1 MNDVSVATAVVVGVD
16 GSDAALRAALW
27 AVDEAVSREVPIRL
41 VYAIDPAAG
50 PDGDPE
56 DRAHKLA
63 TAEIAV
69 RYVYTAVAATEKPV
83 KVEIDIMQDHPTA
96 ALIRASASASMVC
109 VGAVGL
115 RHFSDGHL
123 GSTAEALAGQAHCP
137 VAIVRESPRRPSGE
151 CGYVVAIIDD
161 TAGSPAVLELAV
173 GEALVRHAPLRVV
186 TVRPRGDAHA
196 ADRLDR
202 RLAPWAHGHPDLD
215 IESEVVHGRILDYLT
230 RHAAQTDLVV
240 VGPHESACAELF
252 SANGYAVLRDSRCA
266 LLVAHGNRS
275 L

>member
-1 MNDVSVATAVVVGVD
+1 MMMNDVSAAAAIVVGVD

-27 AVDEAVSREVPIRL
+27 AVDEAVSRDVPIRL
-41 VYAIDPAAG
+41 VYAIDPA
-50 PDGDPE
+50 DDDPE
-56 DRAHKLA
+56 DRAHKFA

-69 RYVYTAVAATEKPV
+69 RYVYTAVEATEKPV

-109 VGAVGL
+109 AGAVGF

-123 GSTAEALAGQAHCP
+123 GSTAEALAGRAHCP
-137 VAIVRESPRRPSGE
+137 VAIVRESPRPSAE
-151 CGYVVAIIDD
+151 RGYVVAIIDD

-173 GEALVRHAPLRVV
+173 GEALLRHAHLRVL
-186 TVRPRGDAHA
+186 TVRSRRDAHT
-196 ADRLDR
+196 ADRLER
-202 RLAPWAHGHPDLD
+202 RLAPWKRRHPDLD

-230 RHAAQTDLVV
+230 RHPAQTHAVV
-240 VGPHESACAELF
+240 VGPHDVSVCAELF
-252 SANGYAVLRDSRCA
+252 SANGYAVLRDSRSA
-266 LLVAHGNRS
+266 LLIAHGNRS